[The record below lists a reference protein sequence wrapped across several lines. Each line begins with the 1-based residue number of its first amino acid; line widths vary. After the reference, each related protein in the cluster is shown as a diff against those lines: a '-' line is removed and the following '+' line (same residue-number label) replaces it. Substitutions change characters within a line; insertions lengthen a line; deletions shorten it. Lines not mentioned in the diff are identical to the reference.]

1 MRQRNFLYS
10 LILFIAGIALIS
22 AAATISTDGLRLA
35 MVSDPARSLEWG
47 PALFRILL
55 VWHGVVLMVAGA
67 YLRNHEE
74 ERTPVAE
81 RTPAWI
87 WIALGAMSLVAL
99 GLRVW
104 RLESDLWFDE
114 VLTLVDFVR
123 LPMGDLLTV
132 FPSQNQHMFFSF
144 LARLSIKSFGE
155 SAWALRLPSVVF
167 GIGSIWALFLLGR
180 LVIGA
185 GEALAACALMTVS
198 YHHIWFSQNARGYMG
213 LLCLAIM
220 ATWLWMEA
228 SRRDGWDG
236 WAWWGGYIA
245 AVSLGMWM
253 HMTMVFV
260 LASHGMVY
268 LMELLAGRLSGVGL
282 RQSFRWRPLIAWIL
296 CVTVTMQLYALAL
309 PEFLRVG
316 LHEVSL
322 PSEWTNPL
330 WVLTE
335 SLRSFQLGW
344 PGLTALVVASLIG
357 GAVWI
362 GLFQRNWRAALLLTL
377 PGVLAGGTM
386 LALRHNFWPRF
397 FFFCL
402 GYILLIAVYGAI
414 AAPSWLGA
422 RWKDYPALARWGRG
436 TGWLLA
442 GLLIVASGL
451 TVPRNYRLPKQ
462 DFSGARQFVE
472 QQRRIGEGV
481 VAVGLAGVAYRRYY
495 APHWTEIQSARELES
510 FRQSHATV
518 WLVYT
523 IPIEVKAY
531 RPDVWQAVERDYE
544 VVRVFP
550 GTLGGGEVFVCRNR

>member
-1 MRQRNFLYS
+1 M
-10 LILFIAGIALIS
+10 
-22 AAATISTDGLRLA
+22 
-35 MVSDPARSLEWG
+35 
-47 PALFRILL
+47 
-55 VWHGVVLMVAGA
+55 
-67 YLRNHEE
+67 
-74 ERTPVAE
+74 
-81 RTPAWI
+81 
-87 WIALGAMSLVAL
+87 
-99 GLRVW
+99 
-104 RLESDLWFDE
+104 
-114 VLTLVDFVR
+114 
-123 LPMGDLLTV
+123 
-132 FPSQNQHMFFSF
+132 
-144 LARLSIKSFGE
+144 
-155 SAWALRLPSVVF
+155 
-167 GIGSIWALFLLGR
+167 
-180 LVIGA
+180 
-185 GEALAACALMTVS
+185 
-198 YHHIWFSQNARGYMG
+198 
-213 LLCLAIM
+213 
-220 ATWLWMEA
+220 
-228 SRRDGWDG
+228 
-236 WAWWGGYIA
+236 A

-253 HMTMVFV
+253 HMTMAFV
-260 LASHGMVY
+260 LASHGIVY

-282 RQSFRWRPLIAWIL
+282 RPSFRWRPLIAWVL

-362 GLFQRNWRAALLLTL
+362 GLFRRNWRAALLLTL

-402 GYILLIAVYGAI
+402 GYILLIVVYGAI

-422 RWKDYPALARWGRG
+422 RWKSFPALAGWGRG

-462 DFSGARQFVE
+462 DFSGARQYVE

-495 APHWTEIQSARELES
+495 APHWTEIQSARELET